1 MEKIWERYNPQV
13 VETKWQKI
21 WAEQGAFHAEAE
33 ARRPKYYVLEMFP
46 YPSGRMHIGHARVYS
61 IGDVLARFKR
71 MQGFNVLHP
80 MGWDAFG
87 LPAENAAIKHGV
99 HPAKWTMENIAVMRS
114 QLQRMGY
121 SLDWRREVT
130 TCLPE
135 YYRWEQ
141 LFFLKF
147 LEKGLA
153 YRRKAPQ
160 NWCESCHTVLANEQ
174 VIEGLCWRC
183 DSPVVQKELTQ
194 WFLRITDYAEELLR
208 DLDTLEGGWPE
219 RVVSMQRN
227 WIGKS
232 IGAEIDFP
240 LERPLSGEDKA
251 IRVFTTRQDTVF
263 GATFISLAAEHPLVE
278 KLISG
283 LGRGGPGRGG
293 SPQET
298 QVRAFCDKVR
308 NMDRLVRGAEDLE
321 KEGIFTGAYCL
332 NPCTGEKMPVWVANF
347 VLMGYGT
354 GAVMAVPAHDQRDF
368 DFARKYGLPVRVA
381 ISPPNASLDEQT
393 MTEAYVG
400 PGVLINSGQFL
411 GLDNESAK
419 SAIADHLQE
428 HNLGRRAVNYRLR
441 DWNISRQR
449 YWGAPIPVL
458 YCEACG
464 VVPEQEEN
472 LPVVLPLDV
481 QVHPDGRSPLPEVRE
496 FVEAACPR
504 CGGPARRET
513 DTMDT
518 FVESS
523 WYFLRYTTPWE
534 NGQALKA
541 LAFKAEDLAY
551 WCPVDQ
557 YIGGVEHAI
566 LHLLYA
572 RFWVKA
578 LRDLG
583 YIAMDEPFKALLAQ
597 GMVLKEGAKMSKSK
611 GNMVSPD
618 EMIERYGADA
628 VRLFLLFA
636 APAERDLDWSD
647 AGIEGAQ
654 RFTHRLWR
662 LVEDLQPVLIPAAP
676 CSSTAAD
683 VAATGLPEAAELRHK
698 EHATVVKVESDIAE
712 RFQFN
717 TAIAAIMELVNTLY
731 QAKDVLRTSEAGARL
746 LSSAL
751 AATLAALAPVTPHLC
766 EELWQRM
773 GHERGLVH
781 EPWSKHDPTALVRD
795 EVTIVVQV
803 NGKVRSRLNVPAN
816 TPDDLVKE
824 RALAEENIQ
833 RYLEGRNVAKMIVVP
848 GKLLNIVTVK

>member
-1 MEKIWERYNPQV
+1 MEKIWERYDPQV

-21 WAEQGAFHAEAE
+21 WAKQGAFHSETDFD
-33 ARRPKYYVLEMFP
+33 RPKYYVLEMFP
-46 YPSGRMHIGHARVYS
+46 YPSGRIHIGHARVYS

-99 HPAKWTMENIAVMRS
+99 HPAKWTMENIDAMRA

-130 TCLPE
+130 TCLPD

-153 YRRKAPQ
+153 YRRKAAQ

-174 VIEGLCWRC
+174 VIDGLCWRC
-183 DSPVVQKELTQ
+183 DSQVVQKELTQ
-194 WFLRITDYAEELLR
+194 WFLRITDYAEELLQ
-208 DLDTLEGGWPE
+208 DLDKLEGGWPE

-240 LERPLSGEDKA
+240 LEESISGNSKA

-263 GATFISLAAEHPLVE
+263 GATFMSLAAEHPLVE
-278 KLISG
+278 KLIA
-283 LGRGGPGRGG
+283 G
-293 SPQET
+293 SPQGDA
-298 QVRAFCDKVR
+298 VRAFCDKVR
-308 NMDRLVRGAEDLE
+308 NMDRLARSAEDLE
-321 KEGIFTGAYCL
+321 KEGVFTGKYCL
-332 NPCTGEKMPVWVANF
+332 NPFTREKMPIWVANF

-368 DFARKYGLPVRVA
+368 DFARTYGLPIRVV
-381 ISPPNASLDEQT
+381 ISPPDSTLNAET
-393 MTEAYVG
+393 MTQAFAD
-400 PGVLINSGQFL
+400 PGVLVNSGQFT
-411 GLDNESAK
+411 GMDNESVK
-419 SAIADHLQE
+419 WAIADSLQE
-428 HNLGRRAVNYRLR
+428 QGMGVRAVNYRLR

-458 YCEACG
+458 YCDVCG
-464 VVPEQEEN
+464 VVPEKEEN
-472 LPVVLPLDV
+472 LPVVLPLDL
-481 QVHPDGRSPLPEVRE
+481 QVRPDGRSPLPEVRD
-496 FVEAACPR
+496 FVEAVCPR
-504 CGGPARRET
+504 CAGPARRET

-523 WYFLRYTTPWE
+523 WYFLRYTAPWE
-534 NGQALKA
+534 HGQPFNAK
-541 LAFKAEDLAY
+541 DLAY

-583 YIAMDEPFKALLAQ
+583 FIAMDEPFKALLAQ
-597 GMVLKEGAKMSKSK
+597 GMVLNAGVKMSKSK
-611 GNMVSPD
+611 GNVVSPD
-618 EMIERYGADA
+618 EMTERYGADA

-662 LVEDLQPVLIPAAP
+662 LFEDLALILTAADP
-676 CSSTAAD
+676 CSSSVAD
-683 VAATGLPEAAELRHK
+683 VAAAGLPDASAAAQLRRK
-698 EHATVVKVESDIAE
+698 EHATVVKVAGDIVGK
-712 RFQFN
+712 FQFN
-717 TAIAAIMELVNTLY
+717 TAIAAIMELVNALY
-731 QAKDVLRTSEAGARL
+731 QAKDALRSSEAGARL
-746 LSSAL
+746 LSSAM
-751 AATLAALAPVTPHLC
+751 ATTLAILAPVMPHLC
-766 EELWQRM
+766 EELWQKM
-773 GHERGLVH
+773 GHGRSLAC
-781 EPWSKHDPTALVRD
+781 EPWPKHDPAALVRD

-803 NGKVRSRLNVPAN
+803 NGKVRSRLTIPADAS
-816 TPDDLVKE
+816 DDFVKGQ
-824 RALAEENIQ
+824 ALDAENIQ
-833 RYLEGRNVAKMIVVP
+833 RHLEGRTVVKMVVVP
-848 GKLLNIVTVK
+848 GKLLNIVTAK

>member
-1 MEKIWERYNPQV
+1 MEQVKERYDPQT
-13 VETKWQKI
+13 VEVKWQRI
-21 WAEQGAFHAEAE
+21 WAEQGTFHTETDASQ
-33 ARRPKYYVLEMFP
+33 PKYYVLEMFP
-46 YPSGRMHIGHARVYS
+46 YPSGRIHIGHARVYS
-61 IGDVLARFKR
+61 IGDAVARMKR
-71 MQGFNVLHP
+71 MQGYNVLHP

-99 HPAKWTMENIAVMRS
+99 HPAKWTMENIDTMRS

-130 TCLPE
+130 TCQPD

-153 YRRKAPQ
+153 YRHKAAQ

-174 VIEGLCWRC
+174 VEDGLCWRC
-183 DSPVVQKELTQ
+183 DTQVVQKELTQ

-208 DLDTLEGGWPE
+208 DLDELEGGWPE

-232 IGAEIDFP
+232 IGAEIAFP
-240 LERPLSGEDKA
+240 LEQPALDGTDT

-263 GATFISLAAEHPLVE
+263 GATFMSLAAEHPLVDE
-278 KLISG
+278 LIS
-283 LGRGGPGRGG
+283 G
-293 SPQET
+293 SPQEAE
-298 QVRAFCDKVR
+298 VRAFCDRVR
-308 NMDRLVRGAEDLE
+308 NMDKVVRGAEDLE
-321 KEGIFTGAYCL
+321 KEGVFTGQYCL
-332 NPCTGEKMPVWVANF
+332 NPYTGRRMPIWVANF

-368 DFARKYGLPVRVA
+368 EFARKYGLEVQPV
-381 ISPPNASLDEQT
+381 ILPHGETSLDAST
-393 MTEAYVG
+393 MDAARPEAG
-400 PGVLINSGQFL
+400 TLINSGEFT
-411 GLDNESAK
+411 GLDNEQAK
-419 SAIADHLQE
+419 VAIADHLE
-428 HNLGRRAVNYRLR
+428 RGKKGKRAVNYRLR

-449 YWGAPIPVL
+449 YWGAPIPVM
-458 YCEACG
+458 YCDTCG
-464 VVPEQEEN
+464 VVPEREEN
-472 LPVVLPLDV
+472 LPVVLPLDL
-481 QVHPDGRSPLPEVRE
+481 QVREDGRSPLPDAAD
-496 FVEAACPR
+496 FVNTVCPL

-523 WYFLRYTTPWE
+523 WYFLRYTAPWE
-534 NGQALKA
+534 HDQA
-541 LAFKAEDLAY
+541 FRPEDLAY

-583 YIAMDEPFKALLAQ
+583 FIRMDEPFKALLAQ
-597 GMVLKEGAKMSKSK
+597 GMVLKDGAKMSKSK
-611 GNMVSPD
+611 GNVVSPD
-618 EMIERYGADA
+618 EMTARYGADA

-647 AGIEGAQ
+647 SGIEGAQ

-662 LVEDLQPVLIPAAP
+662 LVMELEKELLAVRPCSASAEDVQVAAAP
-676 CSSTAAD
+676 
-683 VAATGLPEAAELRHK
+683 EAEALRRK
-698 EHATVVKVESDIAE
+698 EHATVVKVAGDIAD

-717 TAIAAIMELVNTLY
+717 TAIASVMELVNTLY
-731 QAKDVLRTSEAGARL
+731 QTKDVLRQSEPGRRV
-746 LSSAL
+746 LSSAV
-751 AATLAALAPVTPHLC
+751 ASTLAVLSPVTPHLC
-766 EELWQRM
+766 EELWQRL
-773 GHERGLVH
+773 GHMDLLSGQ
-781 EPWSKHDPTALVRD
+781 PWPIHDPQALVRD
-795 EVTIVVQV
+795 EVTIVIQV
-803 NGKVRSRLNVPAN
+803 DGKVRSKLVVPADAVAEDVQ
-816 TPDDLVKE
+816 PQ
-824 RALAEENIQ
+824 ALANENIQ
-833 RYLEGRNVAKMIVVP
+833 KHLAGREVAKMVFIP
-848 GKLLNIVTVK
+848 GKLLSIVTKK